1 MKAQR
6 FQPGNY
12 LSSESVPTNL
22 LFNGAGWS
30 TSQSETSKMAQKAA
44 YSKPGSKLENEI
56 SSDNSYTS
64 SSGNQ
69 PWFWFPS
76 PDSSWGAPEF
86 LGRGGGVRD
95 ELPWKIKASVLYS
108 ARAHPGA
115 LRSLAVRDDECTVFT
130 GGVGPGFKGS
140 IQRWELPN
148 MNCTSGY
155 YGHEEVSF
163 YSFLIK
169 SFSLLLMMDDFL
181 LNLYFFFK

>member
-1 MKAQR
+1 MKGQR
-6 FQPGNY
+6 FHPGN
-12 LSSESVPTNL
+12 LFTSEVVPNKL

-30 TSQSETSKMAQKAA
+30 VPQSETSKNGRNAA
-44 YSKPGSKLENEI
+44 AAKLGLKHESEI
-56 SSDNSYTS
+56 SSDNSFTP

-76 PDSSWGAPEF
+76 PDSRGAPEF
-86 LGRGGGVRD
+86 LGRGGVRD

-115 LRSLAVRDDECTVFT
+115 LRSLAVHDDECTVFT

-148 MNCTSGY
+148 MSCISGY
-155 YGHEEVSF
+155 YGHEEVSC
-163 YSFLIK
+163 LTVCLK
-169 SFSLLLMMDDFL
+169 CQ
-181 LNLYFFFK
+181 